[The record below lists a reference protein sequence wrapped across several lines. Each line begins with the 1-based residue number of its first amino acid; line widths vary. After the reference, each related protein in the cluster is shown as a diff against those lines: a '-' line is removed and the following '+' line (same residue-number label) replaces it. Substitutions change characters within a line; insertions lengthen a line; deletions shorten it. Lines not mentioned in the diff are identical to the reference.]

1 MRGLTMDLTIVS
13 PFITTQKMFLE
24 VPFIHSIIL
33 LLILKKD
40 LFFNMT
46 TSSCYISAI
55 SLI

>member
-1 MRGLTMDLTIVS
+1 MRGLTMNLTIVS